1 MCEPERIRD
10 GIAIPIPN
18 SGRKG
23 WIMGENPK
31 IRTPIVCVMGHV
43 DHGKTSLL
51 DKIRGSS
58 VVTAEEGAITQHI
71 GATIVPIEAIRTMS
85 KTMGKVPINI
95 PGLLFID
102 TPGHHAFT
110 TLRARGGALAD
121 MAILVVDINQGFQPQ
136 TIEALQ
142 ILRNCKTPFVVAATK
157 IDRIHGWRVNQNE
170 SFLVSIEGQNDRVKS
185 DMENKTYEI
194 VGKLSDLGFSADRF
208 DRVSDFQRNLAIV
221 PISAHT
227 GEGISDL
234 LLVMIGLAQRYMGS
248 ELALSVEGPGAGTVL
263 EVKEERGLGTTLDVI
278 LYDGTLAI
286 GDEIAVATQDS
297 VLVTKVRSLLK
308 PRPMKEILVEDRFER
323 VKAVAAAAG
332 IKVTAPNLEGVIAG
346 SPFFVVRG
354 NRDEIV
360 GKIEKEMTEIHVN
373 LAEEG
378 IVIKADTIGALEALC
393 KELDGKQI
401 GVMRAEV
408 GAVSRH
414 DLIETETIKNP
425 AFRVLLAFNT
435 PMLPDALE
443 MTKNPLYTQV
453 KVFEAKVIYQ
463 LIDQYVAWRDE
474 QKRIMEKQRFEHVV
488 MPAKIRLLPDCVFR
502 QSNPAVVGVRVL
514 GGKLRSDVDLIKT
527 DGKKVGHLKTI
538 QLRQE
543 SIREADAGL
552 EVAIAIE
559 GATVGRQVNIGDD
572 LLVDIPERHVK
583 VLEKEMVKTFNP
595 ATQEILVEFTTMR
608 RRENPF
614 WGK

>member
-1 MCEPERIRD
+1 M
-10 GIAIPIPN
+10 A
-18 SGRKG
+18 
-23 WIMGENPK
+23 ENPK

-51 DKIRGSS
+51 DRIRGSS
-58 VVTAEEGAITQHI
+58 VVSSEVGAITQHI
-71 GATIVPIEAIRTMS
+71 GATIVPIDAIRMMS
-85 KTMGKVPINI
+85 GSMDRVPINI

-142 ILRNCKTPFVVAATK
+142 ILRNCRTPFVIAATK
-157 IDRIHGWRVNQNE
+157 IDRIHGWRVNENE
-170 SFLVSIEGQNDRVKS
+170 SFLSSFAKQNERVKT
-185 DMENKTYEI
+185 DVENKTYEI
-194 VGKLSDLGFSADRF
+194 VGKLSELDFSADRF

-221 PISAHT
+221 PVSAHT
-227 GEGISDL
+227 GEGIPDL
-234 LLVMIGLAQRYMGS
+234 LLVMIGLAQRYMGDA
-248 ELALSVEGPGAGTVL
+248 LKLSVEGPGAGTVL

-286 GDEIAVATQDS
+286 GDEIAVATQGD
-297 VLVTKVRSLLK
+297 VIVTKVRSLLK

-323 VKAVAAAAG
+323 VKSVAAASG

-346 SPFFVVRG
+346 SPFFVIRG
-354 NRDEIV
+354 NRDEVEARI
-360 GKIEKEMTEIHVN
+360 KKEMTEIHVN
-373 LAEEG
+373 LTEEG

-393 KELDGKQI
+393 KELEGKEI

-408 GAVSRH
+408 GAVSRL
-414 DLIETETIKNP
+414 DLIETETLKNP
-425 AFRVLLAFNT
+425 MYRVLLSFNT
-435 PMLPDALE
+435 PILPDAAE
-443 MTKNPLYTQV
+443 MIKNPLYTQV
-453 KVFEAKVIYQ
+453 KVFEGRVIYQ
-463 LIDQYVAWRDE
+463 LIDQYIEWKDE
-474 QKRIMEKQRFEHVV
+474 QKRLQEKQRFEHVV

-514 GGKLRSDVDLIKT
+514 GGKLRSDVNLVKL
-527 DGKKVGHLKTI
+527 DGKKVGHLKSM

-543 SIREADAGL
+543 TIREADAGL
-552 EVAIAIE
+552 EIAISIE
-559 GATVGRQVNIGDD
+559 GATVGRQVNVGDD
-572 LLVDIPERHVK
+572 LFVDVPERHVK
-583 VLEKEMVKTFNP
+583 VLEKEMIKTLNIS
-595 ATQEILVEFTTMR
+595 TQEILAEFTAMR
-608 RRENPF
+608 RKGDPF

>member
-1 MCEPERIRD
+1 M
-10 GIAIPIPN
+10 A
-18 SGRKG
+18 
-23 WIMGENPK
+23 ENPK

-51 DKIRGSS
+51 DRIRGSS
-58 VVTAEEGAITQHI
+58 VVSSEVGAITQHI
-71 GATIVPIEAIRTMS
+71 GATIVPIEAILTMS
-85 KTMGKVPINI
+85 GTMDKVPINI

-142 ILRNCKTPFVVAATK
+142 ILRNCRTPFVIAATK
-157 IDRIHGWRVNQNE
+157 IDRIHGWRVNENE
-170 SFLVSIEGQNDRVKS
+170 SFLSSFAKQNERVKS
-185 DMENKTYEI
+185 DVENKTYEI
-194 VGKLSDLGFSADRF
+194 VGKLSELDFSADRF

-221 PISAHT
+221 PVSAHT
-227 GEGISDL
+227 GEGIPDL
-234 LLVMIGLAQRYMGS
+234 LLVMIGLAQRYMGDA
-248 ELALSVEGPGAGTVL
+248 LKLSVEGPGAGTVL
-263 EVKEERGLGTTLDVI
+263 EVKEERGLGITLDVI
-278 LYDGTLAI
+278 LYNGTLAI
-286 GDEIAVATQDS
+286 GDEIAVATQGD
-297 VLVTKVRSLLK
+297 VVVTKVRSLLK

-323 VKAVAAAAG
+323 VKSVAAASG

-346 SPFFVVRG
+346 SPFFVIRG
-354 NRDEIV
+354 NRDEVEARIR
-360 GKIEKEMTEIHVN
+360 KEMTEIHVN

-393 KELDGKQI
+393 KELESKGI

-408 GAVSRH
+408 GPVSRH

-425 AFRVLLAFNT
+425 AFRVLLSFNT
-435 PMLPDALE
+435 PILPDAAE
-443 MTKNPLYTQV
+443 MIRNPLYTQV
-453 KVFEAKVIYQ
+453 KVFEGRVIYQ
-463 LIDQYVAWRDE
+463 LIDQYVEWKDE
-474 QKRIMEKQRFEHVV
+474 QKRLQEKQRFEHVI

-514 GGKLRSDVDLIKT
+514 GGKLRSDVNLIKL
-527 DGKKVGHLKTI
+527 DGKKIGHLKSM

-543 SIREADAGL
+543 TIREADAGL
-552 EVAIAIE
+552 EVAISIE
-559 GATVGRQVNIGDD
+559 GATVGRQVSVGDD
-572 LLVDIPERHVK
+572 LFVDIPERHVK
-583 VLEKEMVKTFNP
+583 VLEKEMIKTLNTS
-595 ATQEILVEFTTMR
+595 TQEILAEFTAMR
-608 RRENPF
+608 RKGDPF

>member
-1 MCEPERIRD
+1 MAQD
-10 GIAIPIPN
+10 PN
-18 SGRKG
+18 
-23 WIMGENPK
+23 

-51 DKIRGSS
+51 DRIRGSS
-58 VVTAEEGAITQHI
+58 VVTSEAGAITQHI
-71 GATIVPIEAIRTMS
+71 GATIVPIDAIRSMS
-85 KTMGKVPINI
+85 GTMGKVPINI

-121 MAILVVDINQGFQPQ
+121 MAILVVDISQGFQPQ

-142 ILRNCKTPFVVAATK
+142 ILRNCRTPFVVAATK
-157 IDRIHGWRVNQNE
+157 IDRIHGWRKYENE
-170 SFLVSIEGQNDRVKS
+170 SFLSSFAKQNERVKS
-185 DMENKTYEI
+185 EIENKTYEI
-194 VGKLSDLGFSADRF
+194 VGKLSELDFSADRF
-208 DRVSDFQRNLAIV
+208 DRIADFQRNLAIV
-221 PISAHT
+221 PVSAHT
-227 GEGISDL
+227 GEGIADL
-234 LLVMIGLAQRYMGS
+234 LLVMIGLAQRYMGDA
-248 ELALSVEGPGAGTVL
+248 LKLSVEGPGAGTVL

-286 GDEIAVATQDS
+286 GDEIAVATQGD

-323 VKAVAAAAG
+323 VKSVAAASG

-346 SPFFVVRG
+346 SPFFVIRN
-354 NRDEIV
+354 NRDEVEARIR
-360 GKIEKEMTEIHVN
+360 KEMTEIHVN
-373 LAEEG
+373 LSDEG
-378 IVIKADTIGALEALC
+378 ITIKADTIGALEALC
-393 KELDGKQI
+393 QELEGKEI

-408 GAVSRH
+408 GPVSRL
-414 DLIETETIKNP
+414 DLIETETVKNP
-425 AFRVLLAFNT
+425 MFRVLLSFNT
-435 PMLPDALE
+435 PILPDAAE
-443 MTKNPLYTQV
+443 MIKNPLYTQV
-453 KVFEAKVIYQ
+453 KVFDGRVIYQ

-474 QKRIMEKQRFEHVV
+474 QKRLQEKQRFEHVV

-527 DGKKVGHLKTI
+527 DGKKVGHLKTM

-543 SIREADAGL
+543 TIREADSGL
-552 EVAIAIE
+552 EVAISIE
-559 GATVGRQVNIGDD
+559 GATVGRQVSVGDD
-572 LLVDIPERHVK
+572 LFVDVPERHIK
-583 VLEKEMVKTFNP
+583 VLEREMQKSLNTS
-595 ATQEILVEFTTMR
+595 TQETLAEFTILKR
-608 RRENPF
+608 KGDPF

>member
-1 MCEPERIRD
+1 M
-10 GIAIPIPN
+10 A
-18 SGRKG
+18 
-23 WIMGENPK
+23 ENPK

-51 DKIRGSS
+51 DRIRGSS
-58 VVTAEEGAITQHI
+58 VVSSEVGAITQHI
-71 GATIVPIEAIRTMS
+71 GATIVPIDAIRSMS
-85 KTMGKVPINI
+85 GTMGKAPINI

-136 TIEALQ
+136 TVEALQ
-142 ILRNCKTPFVVAATK
+142 ILRNCRTPFVIAATK
-157 IDRIHGWRVNQNE
+157 IDRIHGWRVNENEPFLSTFAKQNE
-170 SFLVSIEGQNDRVKS
+170 RVKT
-185 DMENKTYEI
+185 DVENKTYEI
-194 VGKLSDLGFSADRF
+194 VGKLSELDFSADRF

-221 PISAHT
+221 PVSAHT
-227 GEGISDL
+227 GEGIPDL
-234 LLVMIGLAQRYMGS
+234 LLVMIGLAQRYMGD
-248 ELALSVEGPGAGTVL
+248 ELKLSVEGPGAGTVL

-286 GDEIAVATQDS
+286 GDEIAVATQGD

-323 VKAVAAAAG
+323 VKSVAAASG

-346 SPFFVVRG
+346 SPFFVIRN
-354 NRDEIV
+354 NREEVEARI
-360 GKIEKEMTEIHVN
+360 KKEMTEIHVN
-373 LAEEG
+373 LSEEG
-378 IVIKADTIGALEALC
+378 IAIKADTIGALEALC
-393 KELDGKQI
+393 KELEGKDI

-408 GAVSRH
+408 GPVSRLN
-414 DLIETETIKNP
+414 LIETETVKNP
-425 AFRVLLAFNT
+425 MYRVLLSFNT
-435 PMLPDALE
+435 PILPDAAD
-443 MTKNPLYTQV
+443 MIKDPLYTQV
-453 KVFEAKVIYQ
+453 KVFEGRVIYQ

-474 QKRIMEKQRFEHVV
+474 QKRLQEKQRFEHVV

-514 GGKLRSDVDLIKT
+514 GGKLRSDVDLIRT
-527 DGKKVGHLKTI
+527 DGKKVGHLKTM

-543 SIREADAGL
+543 SIREADPGL
-552 EVAIAIE
+552 EIAISIE
-559 GATVGRQVNIGDD
+559 GATVGRQVSVGDD
-572 LLVDIPERHVK
+572 LFVDVPERHIK
-583 VLEKEMVKTFNP
+583 VLEREMQKTLNTS
-595 ATQEILVEFTTMR
+595 TQEILLEFTTMKR
-608 RRENPF
+608 KGDPF